1 MYFTLFLE
9 IKDDNGAGRGGAQ
22 PVAVGREGERMHL
35 VAGVQRIEVLGLVE
49 IPEHGRTVFS
59 ARRAKRPIGRD
70 GDGVDVAGV
79 ADVVGLNAA
88 RG

>member
-1 MYFTLFLE
+1 MYFALFLE
-9 IKDDNGAGRGGAQ
+9 IKDDDRTGRSGAQ

-35 VAGVQRIEVLGLVE
+35 VAGVQRVEVLGLVE
-49 IPEHGRTVFS
+49 IPEHGCTVF
-59 ARRAKRPIGRD
+59 AAGRAKRAIGGD
-70 GDGVDVAGV
+70 GNGVDVTSV